1 MILQQMDKPAII
13 DYLHT
18 HIPISRAMGVE
29 VVEQSDS
36 AITLAAP
43 FAPNINHQGTVF
55 GGSIASVA
63 TLAAWTMIYV
73 RLKAHGINGDLVV
86 QRSNLEYL
94 LPMRSRFTARCELDE
109 QSWQRF
115 SAMFERRQK
124 GRLHMLSE
132 VYCEESLTCRL
143 EGDFVVT
150 AHR

>member
-1 MILQQMDKPAII
+1 MDKAAIV

-18 HIPISRAMGVE
+18 HIPISQAMGVE
-29 VVEQSDS
+29 VLEQSET
-36 AITLAAP
+36 AITLSAP
-43 FAPNINHQGTVF
+43 FPPNINHQGTVF

-73 RLKAHGINGDLVV
+73 RLKAEKLEGDLVV

-94 LPMRSRFTARCELDE
+94 LPMRDAFTARCELDE
-109 QSWQRF
+109 QAWQRF
-115 SAMFERRQK
+115 LGMFRRRHK

-132 VYCEESLTCRL
+132 VHCAQVLTCRL

-150 AHR
+150 AA